1 MYLMY
6 ADESGDCGMPA
17 DGSPCRYF
25 CLSGVVVHETRWQ
38 DTINDILQFRRN
50 LKLRYG
56 VFLEAE
62 LHSAEMI
69 GRGKHLDASLQK
81 LMKHERLAIIRQF
94 ADMLAGLSG
103 ISIINVV
110 IDKNGKVPDKARV
123 FQWAWYSLFQRFE
136 NTIRYRNFPG
146 PESQHERGI
155 VFPDNTD
162 GGRLTRFLTQ
172 MR

>member
-38 DTINDILQFRRN
+38 DTINDLLTFRRS
-50 LKLRYG
+50 LKQRYG

-69 GRGKHLDASLQK
+69 GRAKKLDPSVQNLKKHQ
-81 LMKHERLAIIRQF
+81 RLAIIRQF

-110 IDKNGKVPDKARV
+110 IDKHGKVPDKERV
-123 FQWAWYSLFQRFE
+123 FQWACFSGLRTQFGIATFRDRRASTNAE
-136 NTIRYRNFPG
+136 SSFPTTLMEAG
-146 PESQHERGI
+146 
-155 VFPDNTD
+155 
-162 GGRLTRFLTQ
+162 
-172 MR
+172 